1 MVFSFAGTRG
11 DGETGEDVTPECSN
25 CSRYSIEVKGNYPE
39 RLEVR
44 GEVFIERQ
52 AFDDFNAR
60 RAEEGLSLFANPR
73 NAAAGSLRQLDSKI
87 SAERP
92 LSAIM
97 YALSNTMEEFVPER
111 HDALI
116 AWLASLGFR
125 TMETPGPEVPLRPR
139 RITSKCW
146 LNALTFRLRL
156 MGSL

>member
-1 MVFSFAGTRG
+1 MRTVFSFKLVREG
-11 DGETGEDVTPECSN
+11 DGETGEDVTPNARTGRDIPLRLS
-25 CSRYSIEVKGNYPE
+25 GNYPA

-73 NAAAGSLRQLDSKI
+73 NAAAGSLRQLNSKI

-97 YALSNTMEEFVPER
+97 CMPCRILGKNLSRSGTM
-111 HDALI
+111 H
-116 AWLASLGFR
+116 
-125 TMETPGPEVPLRPR
+125 
-139 RITSKCW
+139 
-146 LNALTFRLRL
+146 
-156 MGSL
+156 